1 MWLLFPRLQSY
12 GLDIRKIK
20 LSCCA
25 GTENYVI
32 LLLKFMLQVHLLIGL
47 DPIVTC
53 TTAELSCD
61 AAVPACYKL
70 VQQSLTQKYTVTK
83 RCDLNFNFQVV
94 LEYMKLQK
102 DTLSTQQRIK
112 AKRTANCSHPIKSAV
127 TYHTR
132 KFTIIYWYKVLFTV
146 IN

>member
-12 GLDIRKIK
+12 RLHIQKIK
-20 LSCCA
+20 LYCCA

-32 LLLKFMLQVHLLIGL
+32 LLLKFMLQVHPLITL

-61 AAVPACYKL
+61 AALSACYKL
-70 VQQSLTQKYTVTK
+70 MQQSLTQKYTVTK

-102 DTLSTQQRIK
+102 DILSPQQK
-112 AKRTANCSHPIKSAV
+112 TEAKRTANCCYPIKSAV
-127 TYHTR
+127 IYH
-132 KFTIIYWYKVLFTV
+132 KKIYNCKLV
-146 IN
+146 